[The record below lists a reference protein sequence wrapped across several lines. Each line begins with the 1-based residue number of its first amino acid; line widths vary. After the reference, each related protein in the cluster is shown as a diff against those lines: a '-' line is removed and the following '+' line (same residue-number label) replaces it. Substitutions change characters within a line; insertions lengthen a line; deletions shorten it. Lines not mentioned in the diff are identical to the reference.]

1 MRSGWAGSCN
11 QKQSLCCC
19 QIPGPGMIGNPD
31 PRLSRALPSE
41 ICLRV
46 IGGFYTVSSLLWE
59 GESVTSPGVTC
70 P

>member
-1 MRSGWAGSCN
+1 
-11 QKQSLCCC
+11 
-19 QIPGPGMIGNPD
+19 MIGNPD